1 MTAMVTVAVVA
12 APPVATCKTTPTTLQ
27 PAAHQPAAHQ
37 PAALQDDLR
46 FAALSM
52 LESGNNDS
60 KPGRDGEVSRYQ
72 ITRDNWTSYAGR
84 LDPSNPFT
92 ALNCANVIMRE
103 RACRFFHTHD
113 REPTAAEWYLL
124 WHRPSRVDHP
134 RPVEGQRAQ
143 QFANL
148 LSTLNSQPSPVRH
161 AHD

>member
-12 APPVATCKTTPTTLQ
+12 APPVATCKTTPTTL
-27 PAAHQPAAHQ
+27 QPAAHQ